1 MADNPMLSLLYLSY
15 SLLSDETADR
25 AVQNIVDTAVVSNK
39 SNGLTGA
46 LIFTGVNFCQ
56 FLEGPEDALRAL
68 MESIRLDTRHKDI
81 WVVHEE
87 AVSNRRFGSWSMAYQ
102 GRSTFVSGHLM
113 DLISASVEAERAK
126 SVKLIIS
133 MMEEF
138 AK

>member
-1 MADNPMLSLLYLSY
+1 MAENPMLSLLYLSY
-15 SLLSDETADR
+15 SLLPDETADHE
-25 AVQNIVDTAVVSNK
+25 VQNIVDTSVVSNK
-39 SNGLTGA
+39 SASLTGA

-56 FLEGPEDALRAL
+56 LLEGPEATVRRL
-68 MESIRLDTRHKDI
+68 MESIRIDTRHKDI
-81 WVVHEE
+81 SVVHEE
-87 AVSNRRFGSWSMAYQ
+87 ALSDRRFGSWSMAYQ